1 MEEMVHA
8 PIKSYFNNI
17 NLTKIYPEIFQ
28 LLWYSQLPCFS
39 IPDLDTP
46 GLLSHCTWAGETF
59 DCKELFQTIPTDSGM
74 CCAFNMDLATLRDS
88 LYKDLIQDM
97 KEENNEREQMKDYR
111 VNVGKKSG
119 LTIMLDNHYNS
130 VTFGSVFDDALGMQ
144 VYVGEKEEF
153 PMVKQREKMLAPV
166 REHFLE
172 ISGHVV
178 ESDEKLKSRLSPSKG
193 RCLFRDESKLTF
205 FYKYTSH
212 LSV

>member
-1 MEEMVHA
+1 M
-8 PIKSYFNNI
+8 
-17 NLTKIYPEIFQ
+17 LCFQ
-28 LLWYSQLPCFS
+28 YGFS
-39 IPDLDTP
+39 FAQ
-46 GLLSHCTWAGETF
+46 H
-59 DCKELFQTIPTDSGM
+59 
-74 CCAFNMDLATLRDS
+74 NRD
-88 LYKDLIQDM
+88 YK
-97 KEENNEREQMKDYR
+97 

-119 LTIMLDNHYNS
+119 LTIMLDNHYDK

-153 PMVKQREKMLAPV
+153 PMVKQRGKMLAPG

-172 ISGHVV
+172 LSGHVV